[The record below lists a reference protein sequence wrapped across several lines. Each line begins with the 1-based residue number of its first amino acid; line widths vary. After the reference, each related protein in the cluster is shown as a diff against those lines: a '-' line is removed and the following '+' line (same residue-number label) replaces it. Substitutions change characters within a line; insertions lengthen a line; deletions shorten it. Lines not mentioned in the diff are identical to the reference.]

1 MKTEMNTVEFQF
13 TSQDEGRK
21 KAIYLLAG
29 MKLKGF
35 VSEHGTEGLYWF
47 NTVERMADG
56 YRDLLV
62 SATDVKVLI

>member
-1 MKTEMNTVEFQF
+1 MKELEFQF
-13 TSQDEGRK
+13 TSQDKDRK
-21 KAIYLLAG
+21 KAIYVLAG

-47 NTVERMADG
+47 NTVEGMAEEK
-56 YRDLLV
+56 RDLLV